1 MGMFGQ
7 IIKTN
12 QQVTLHQIVQ
22 DDVHAV
28 IASFPAPD
36 IEGYIIGRSDKSST
50 YLPDIDLSQYEAKKR
65 GVSRRHAVLVNYNNV
80 VHVMDLDSMNG
91 TFINGTRI
99 IPYEPHA
106 LRNGDKLTVAD
117 FDMIISE

>member
-1 MGMFGQ
+1 MCMFGQ
-7 IIKTN
+7 IIKTS
-12 QQVTLHQIVQ
+12 QQMTLHQQAQ
-22 DDVHAV
+22 DDGYQV
-28 IASFPAPD
+28 IVSLPAPD

-50 YLPDIDLSQYEAKKR
+50 YLPDIDLSPYEAKKR
-65 GVSRRHAVLVNYNNV
+65 GVSRRHAVLLNYNNV